1 MVVAMQESVQDASK
15 TGNALKTLSAN
26 MTGLTTSAKD
36 GSVQLTKAGKTL
48 ENLAGIEVW
57 DKQTGQVKDMYTV
70 MDELYNKWGQFTEAE
85 QKALGSTLAGKTQLN
100 TFNALMSN
108 WETARQL
115 VDEYNQGLTIGSAEQ
130 ENLRYLDS
138 INGKWNQ
145 IKENMK
151 GVANTLVTSDMAKGF
166 LDGVVEATDVLNKST
181 KTTTDLLK
189 DSVKGNLGD
198 TFGDMIY
205 GAFDGFK
212 VNESWAKPFTKVF
225 TSLSSVMGRG
235 LEQVFNMSSVGQ
247 ALKPLLE
254 IMKISNKLG
263 GDKEL
268 DNSIDERKSNINSIQ
283 SEISALK
290 NQKESLDA
298 VSEEYE
304 KLSSKTKRS
313 AQENQQLAQIRNQLA
328 QTNPDMVVG
337 YDQDGNAI
345 LKNAK
350 LYNAELE
357 RQIKL
362 KQQSQRVEEN
372 ALASDA
378 YERRLREQEEYN
390 ELLEKNNNMKLSS
403 DLGKKEGLFG
413 IGGETTKEYLK
424 GLKERNEAITKENDE
439 TYQKSLEAYQQYLS
453 DEMAMQ
459 EKHINQME
467 SSNGFKKMAEDQKA
481 SMLSLMDSL
490 DWSNFSLTEGSAIT
504 SQLEKIGDKVVST
517 TEQMGKHAEAINK
530 LEEGYSSGKQSLM
543 EYSDGLGKIFES
555 AEKIDVES
563 LSNWQ
568 SEMQNY
574 INTTGDLAGA
584 SKMIDEMATS
594 LERVTKIPKGTW
606 SELLTL
612 DPAPIDASNQALQ
625 RFLQTYNTSVDK
637 IGKDGGTDKLVSQ
650 FETLQ
655 SSLQQLT
662 VDGVSGEID
671 AEYLLNM
678 KVNQPEP
685 IQNLI
690 DEIVKDGVDQETE
703 LPVLVNAM
711 VDILNTGEISS
722 DTINQIAELFDM
734 EPQDVEMMLNVK
746 TEVVGMDSL
755 ESEISSWNS
764 LSSEEKELLLRQ
776 VAEGSEE
783 IKISK
788 QEWEGLSEEEK
799 IQTLRQMLEGNG
811 EVEQASQEFE
821 NAPEGS
827 KDQTLSQKVE
837 GKGEL
842 EQGNQEF
849 ENAKEGNK
857 TQTLSQKV
865 EGKGEIEK
873 AKSDIESVPESKTTT
888 ITIKQAGANLLE
900 SISNW
905 FKSNT
910 KESVEI
916 SVQVRGQE
924 AVNSVKSAVEALSN
938 KDVAINV
945 SGNATSQ
952 IAQIVS
958 SLNGLQS
965 KNISINASGN
975 ALSQINQIK
984 SSLAS
989 LSSKVVSVSANV
1001 SGNEMVNQ
1009 LKASISSLQGKAIS
1023 VTCLTSGTP
1032 QVQALTSAINNVQ
1045 GKTVSVTANVSGTDA
1060 VNALTSAI
1068 NKVQSKSVTVSA
1080 TTSGTTAVQ
1089 NLASAIA
1096 SVTSKSVTVSV
1107 TKKVTTVDGGT
1118 STGKRS
1124 LPSSNNTTATMSNTP
1139 LANIPISASAGNQT
1153 STITP
1158 LTNIPVSISADND
1171 FGGTLDKGK
1180 ILPSLDFNISHIK
1193 NLEEELKR
1201 LITTVETLDE
1211 KSDAVFG
1218 QERIS
1223 LLQQQIPILKQQQK
1237 IQEQISNNEKAQN
1250 NELIYWLSQKGFAF
1264 DNMGNITNYN
1274 NKLLSMEKNVESLK
1288 ERYDALN
1295 DVTGDNKNEEAIKS
1309 AKNAYESANE
1319 TLSQTKDYL
1328 EEYFATNNEEI
1339 TEATKK
1345 WWEYQNQITEVE
1357 NEIRELLNL
1366 ELNTRIDEISDS
1378 IDFLDAKIEGLNGT
1392 NRLQF
1397 LEEQN
1402 QLYREQQKLLHELA
1416 EQMRGQL
1423 STINPLSEEYSEFA
1437 SEIKGLSEK
1446 WWELEEALSDNL
1458 LEQFEVQTQ
1467 KVRGEIEK
1475 LGNEIDFLDEKMEH
1489 YSGSEKI
1496 EFLENQT
1503 ELYRQQQNA
1512 LHELAE
1518 TLRKQLT
1525 LMDKNSEEYLETE
1538 SEIKGLSTE
1547 WWELESAIKD
1557 ANEELKEVSMSDKLE
1572 PFKNS
1577 IQETEYLLDRCN
1589 DRLSLL
1595 EKKEGNNK
1603 NDRLG
1608 YLNSTIEILEEKLKA
1623 TQDQFANIR
1632 ALQSQVIEEAVNYGF
1647 AIDENGLISNYDELL
1662 NSLVGTDIYEKAKE
1676 SADTYMELVREDL
1689 IEIQEE
1695 YQDTLNEIE
1704 KIQEEKMEIT
1714 KDIEDEITNI
1724 LEEEKEK
1731 RLNELEEY
1739 TDERISLLEK
1749 EKDAYKEMREERDYS
1764 ESVDE
1769 KVAKITELQKQLDTA
1784 SRDNTISGLKKQVEL
1799 EKEIAEA
1806 QKELEEI
1813 TQEKIDK
1820 DYEKNIDEQIEELRK
1835 QEESLKETIE
1845 GQFSE
1850 ENVAKIVQKSLTD
1863 GFIELSGEVQSIQD
1877 LLLNSINSSAD
1888 AYSVMGQVIKNELV
1902 SNLGV
1907 ALSTMQNLKE
1917 IHDSLGLSDYSP
1929 INPSNITPLYGIESA
1944 KREANVSIGDTHIN
1958 IQGGTSEELIEEF
1971 RNEIKK
1977 SQDNL
1982 ISKISQGL
1990 N

>member
-1 MVVAMQESVQDASK
+1 
-15 TGNALKTLSAN
+15 
-26 MTGLTTSAKD
+26 
-36 GSVQLTKAGKTL
+36 
-48 ENLAGIEVW
+48 
-57 DKQTGQVKDMYTV
+57 
-70 MDELYNKWGQFTEAE
+70 
-85 QKALGSTLAGKTQLN
+85 
-100 TFNALMSN
+100 
-108 WETARQL
+108 
-115 VDEYNQGLTIGSAEQ
+115 
-130 ENLRYLDS
+130 
-138 INGKWNQ
+138 
-145 IKENMK
+145 
-151 GVANTLVTSDMAKGF
+151 
-166 LDGVVEATDVLNKST
+166 
-181 KTTTDLLK
+181 
-189 DSVKGNLGD
+189 
-198 TFGDMIY
+198 
-205 GAFDGFK
+205 
-212 VNESWAKPFTKVF
+212 
-225 TSLSSVMGRG
+225 
-235 LEQVFNMSSVGQ
+235 
-247 ALKPLLE
+247 
-254 IMKISNKLG
+254 
-263 GDKEL
+263 
-268 DNSIDERKSNINSIQ
+268 
-283 SEISALK
+283 
-290 NQKESLDA
+290 
-298 VSEEYE
+298 
-304 KLSSKTKRS
+304 
-313 AQENQQLAQIRNQLA
+313 
-328 QTNPDMVVG
+328 MVVG

-378 YERRLREQEEYN
+378 YERRLKEQEEYN

-403 DLGKKEGLFG
+403 DLSKKEGIFG
-413 IGGETTKEYLK
+413 LGGETTKEYLER
-424 GLKERNEAITKENDE
+424 LKEQNEAITKENDE

-467 SSNGFKKMAEDQKA
+467 SSNGFKKMTEDQKA

-637 IGKDGGTDKLVSQ
+637 MGKDGATDKLVSQ

-746 TEVVGMDSL
+746 TEVIGMESL

-799 IQTLRQMLEGNG
+799 IQTLRQMLEGDG
-811 EVEQASQEFE
+811 EVKQASQEFE
-821 NAPEGS
+821 NVTEGN
-827 KDQTLSQKVE
+827 KNQTLSQKVE

-857 TQTLSQKV
+857 TQTLNQKV

-916 SVQVRGQE
+916 SVQVRGQD
-924 AVNSVKSAVEALSN
+924 AVNSVKSAIEALSN
-938 KDVAINV
+938 KDVVINV
-945 SGNATSQ
+945 SGNAMTQ

-958 SLNGLQS
+958 SLNSIQS
-965 KNISINASGN
+965 KNVSINANGN

-984 SSLAS
+984 TSLAS
-989 LSSKVVSVSANV
+989 LSSKVVNVSANV
-1001 SGNEMVNQ
+1001 SGAEMVNY
-1009 LKASISSLQGKAIS
+1009 LKTSISSLQGKAVS
-1023 VTCLTSGTP
+1023 VTCSTSGTP
-1032 QVQALTSAINNVQ
+1032 QVQALTSAIIKVQ
-1045 GKTVSVTANVSGTDA
+1045 GKTVNVTANVNGTSQ
-1060 VNALTSAI
+1060 VNALSSAI
-1068 NKVQSKSVTVSA
+1068 NKVKSKSVKVSA
-1080 TTSGTTAVQ
+1080 SVSGTGAVQ
-1089 NLASAIA
+1089 SLASAIA
-1096 SVTSKSVTVSV
+1096 SVRSKTVSV
-1107 TKKVTTVDGGT
+1107 NVNRRVTESTVKKSSASSINTKSIPTPLT
-1118 STGKRS
+1118 
-1124 LPSSNNTTATMSNTP
+1124 NTP
-1139 LANIPISASAGNQT
+1139 LANIPVSASAENQT
-1153 STITP
+1153 STSTP
-1158 LTNIPVSISADND
+1158 LSNIPVSISADND

-1180 ILPSLDFNISHIK
+1180 ILSSLDFNISHIK
-1193 NLEEELKR
+1193 DLEEELER
-1201 LITTVETLDE
+1201 LTNTVELLDE
-1211 KSDAVFG
+1211 KSDTVFG
-1218 QERIS
+1218 QERID

-1237 IQEQISNNEKAQN
+1237 IQEQIANNERAQN
-1250 NELIYWLSQKGFAF
+1250 NELVYWLSQNGFAF

-1274 NKLLSMEKNVESLK
+1274 DKLLSMEKNVESLK
-1288 ERYDALN
+1288 EKYDALN
-1295 DVTGDNKNEEAIKS
+1295 DVTGDNKNEEAIKNS
-1309 AKNAYESANE
+1309 KNAYESANE

-1328 EEYFATNNEEI
+1328 EEYFVTNNKEI

-1345 WWEYQNQITEVE
+1345 WLEYENQITEVR
-1357 NEIRELLNL
+1357 NEIKELLNL
-1366 ELNTRIDEISDS
+1366 GLNIKIGEVSDS
-1378 IDFLDAKIEGLNGT
+1378 IDFLDEKIDNLNGSEK
-1392 NRLQF
+1392 LQF
-1397 LEEQN
+1397 IEEQN
-1402 QLYREQQKLLHELA
+1402 ALYRQQQQLLHQLA
-1416 EQMRGQL
+1416 EQMRSQITAL
-1423 STINPLSEEYSEFA
+1423 DPLSEEYAEMA

-1446 WWELEEALSDNL
+1446 WWVLESALTNNL
-1458 LEQFEVQTQ
+1458 FEKFETQTQ
-1467 KVRGEIEK
+1467 EVRGRIEA

-1489 YSGSEKI
+1489 YSGEDKI
-1496 EFLENQT
+1496 EFLRSQT
-1503 ELYRQQQNA
+1503 SLYYQQQNA
-1512 LHELAE
+1512 LHGLAE
-1518 TLRKQLT
+1518 MLREQLT
-1525 LMDKNSEEYLETE
+1525 LMDENSEEYLETQ
-1538 SEIKGLSTE
+1538 SEIKDLSTE
-1547 WWELESAIKD
+1547 WWELESAIK
-1557 ANEELKEVSMSDKLE
+1557 ATNEQIEEIYKFNKME
-1572 PFKNS
+1572 PFQNS
-1577 IQETEYLLDRCN
+1577 IQETEYLIDRCN

-1595 EKKEGNNK
+1595 EAKEGNNK

-1608 YLNSTIEILEEKLKA
+1608 YLNSTVEILEEKLKA

-1632 ALQSQVIEEAVNYGF
+1632 ALQSQILQEAIGYGF
-1647 AIDENGLISNYDELL
+1647 TIDENGLISNYDELL
-1662 NSLVGTDIYEKAKE
+1662 NSLVGTNIYEKAKE
-1676 SADTYMELVREDL
+1676 SADTYMELVRGDL

-1695 YQDTLNEIE
+1695 YQNVLNEIE
-1704 KIQEEKMEIT
+1704 KIQEEKIEIT
-1714 KDIEDEITNI
+1714 KDIEDEITSI

-1731 RLNELEEY
+1731 RLDELEEY

-1764 ESVDE
+1764 ESIDE

-1784 SRDNTISGLKKQVEL
+1784 SRDNTISGLKKQAEL
-1799 EKEIAEA
+1799 EKEIADA
-1806 QKELEEI
+1806 QKELSEI

-1820 DYEKNIDEQIEELRK
+1820 DYEKNIDKQIDELIN

-1850 ENVAKIVQKSLTD
+1850 ENIAKIVQKSLTD
-1863 GFIELSGEVQSIQD
+1863 GFIELNGEIQSIQE

-1907 ALSTMQNLKE
+1907 ALSTMQSLEE
-1917 IHDSLGLSDYSP
+1917 IHDSLGLNDYSSV
-1929 INPSNITPLYGIESA
+1929 NSSNITPLYGMGSE

-1958 IQGGTSEELIEEF
+1958 IQGGTSEELFEEF
-1971 RNEIKK
+1971 RKEIERY
-1977 SQDNL
+1977 QDNL